1 MLDGAVLADMLRPV
15 RSTSAELLLPDL
27 ERKYSDSETEGELR

>member
-27 ERKYSDSETEGELR
+27 ERKYSFVTQKLREN